1 MTGVQTC
8 ALPISYEEFQNNGT
22 AHVLAVSGLHIG
34 ILYGFFRRLTARRK
48 SKGATILMLGF
59 LLAYGCLTMWSVSAT
74 RAILFIFII
83 VIGDVLD
90 RPVDML
96 TSLAAVAIVVIV
108 KNPWSIYGTSFQM
121 SFMAVIS
128 ICFLAKVMSKVLP
141 EEIGGAVSVHL
152 GMIPFLA
159 YTFNRIPLIS
169 IFCNIPVVFA
179 LSMAIPFGMAG
190 FASYVIL
197 KNSLLFGAVSARV
210 TTMMVEI
217 NRFLEFKGIFTAQVC
232 SPALGALVFFY
243 LLLFFLSSEFFFV
256 LKNRKKYRTVAVCL
270 ALIPVISLLCG
281 ITTATPFDKATGV
294 MVDVGQRG

>member
-1 MTGVQTC
+1 M
-8 ALPISYEEFQNNGT
+8 
-22 AHVLAVSGLHIG
+22 
-34 ILYGFFRRLTARRK
+34 
-48 SKGATILMLGF
+48 
-59 LLAYGCLTMWSVSAT
+59 
-74 RAILFIFII
+74 
-83 VIGDVLD
+83 LD

-96 TSLAAVAIVVIV
+96 TSLAAVAIVVTV

-141 EEIGGAVSVHL
+141 EEIGGAVSVQL
-152 GMIPFLA
+152 GIIPFLA

-179 LSMAIPFGMAG
+179 LSMAILLGMVG

-197 KNSLLFGAVSARV
+197 KNSFFFDAVSARI
-210 TTMMVEI
+210 TTIMVEI

-256 LKNRKKYRTVAVCL
+256 LKNRKKYRTLAVCL

-294 MVDVGQRG
+294 MVDVGDRRAHV